1 MLRSSEDGKY
11 GRASRRILL
20 TTDVARLDVA
30 AVHAYLTTSYWAE
43 GIPLETL
50 ERSLQGSI
58 CFGLLHGARQVGFA
72 RIISDGATFAYLA
85 DVYVLEEFRGQDLG
99 KWMMACMKKHPD
111 LQGLRRWML
120 ATRDAHG
127 LYQQYGFQPLAKP
140 ERFMEILDPD
150 VYGRRS

>member
-1 MLRSSEDGKY
+1 MGNMEEHRGEFV
-11 GRASRRILL
+11 L

-50 ERSLQGSI
+50 ERSLKGSI

-85 DVYVLEEFRGQDLG
+85 DVYVLEEFRGQGLS
-99 KWMMACMKKHPD
+99 KWMMECMKKHPD

-127 LYQQYGFQPLAKP
+127 LYRQYGFQPLAKP
-140 ERFMEILDPD
+140 ERFMELLGPD
-150 VYGRRS
+150 VYDRSS

>member
-1 MLRSSEDGKY
+1 MGNMEEHRGEFV
-11 GRASRRILL
+11 L

-30 AVHAYLTTSYWAE
+30 EIHAFLTTSYWAE

-50 ERSLQGSI
+50 ERSLKGSI

-127 LYQQYGFQPLAKP
+127 LYRQYGFQPLAKP

-150 VYGRRS
+150 VYDRRS

>member
-1 MLRSSEDGKY
+1 MGNMEEHRGEFVV
-11 GRASRRILL
+11 
-20 TTDVARLDVA
+20 TTDKSRLDAA

-127 LYQQYGFQPLAKP
+127 LYQQFGFQPLAKP
-140 ERFMEILDPD
+140 ERFMEILDRD
-150 VYGRRS
+150 VYGQGS